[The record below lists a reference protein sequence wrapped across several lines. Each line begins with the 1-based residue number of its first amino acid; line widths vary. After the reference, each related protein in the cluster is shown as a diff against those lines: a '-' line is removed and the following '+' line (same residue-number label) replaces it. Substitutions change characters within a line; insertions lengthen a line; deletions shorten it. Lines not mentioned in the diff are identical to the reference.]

1 MFKYFSYEFSSFFI
15 MFSIFIMFIY
25 QDIQLVFSFFINLF
39 SVINK
44 NIFDFIDIM
53 IIKIKND
60 IQKIN
65 NFIKFKINFKINK
78 FDILIIK
85 NMNIKNHDILS
96 ISWNLSK
103 HLSHEMREFLKKKK

>member
-1 MFKYFSYEFSSFFI
+1 MFSEFI
-15 MFSIFIMFIY
+15 MLVY
-25 QDIQLVFSFFINLF
+25 QDIQSVFSFFIDLF

-44 NIFDFIDIM
+44 NIFDFMNIM

-60 IQKIN
+60 IQKMN
-65 NFIKFKINFKINK
+65 DLIKLKTSFKISK